1 MFITEKVLGQL
12 KGAEREALVEQ
23 IKPQLSQL
31 KKFSYGKQIVAIE
44 KLIFISSGANTAT
57 TTPGSRSSSS
67 SHHSS
72 QSFTDL
78 DPSTGAATGVV
89 STPALTDAQSSRGS
103 SLPSTNTSTV
113 DGPVGSRKPG
123 MSPTISTAE
132 TMINSVDN

>member
-1 MFITEKVLGQL
+1 M
-12 KGAEREALVEQ
+12 EQ

-44 KLIFISSGANTAT
+44 KLIFNSSTSAAA
-57 TTPGSRSSSS
+57 TPGSRSSSS

-72 QSFTDL
+72 QSLTDL
-78 DPSTGAATGVV
+78 DPSTGATSGVA

-123 MSPTISTAE
+123 LSPKISTAE
-132 TMINSVDN
+132 TVINSEDN